1 MSDPADDWYR
11 LPAAQKQWL
20 AQGLQPDESVSAVF
34 RHDLGPD
41 QRYRSGV
48 LLLTSRRLLW
58 ALEPAEGGG
67 PLEPAQSVSLAEV
80 TDLQVRDRGGLGQ
93 VEAFAADRRLGIWY
107 YTIAR
112 ADSAK
117 ELLDAWSERKEGRPR
132 VLSLTQPE
140 EVEEGTEATGPATL
154 GSLLRLLG
162 FVKHRAG
169 HAFWGAVLTVLT
181 TLAGMIPP
189 IYQKSLIDD
198 FIVYDTQQRVA
209 AVAPLNGAPAG
220 LGRVPDAAAAPAQ
233 AAGVAEAAAGGAE
246 AGGAAAADNPNLAN
260 ANNAAGQPPPAGT
273 VTLTRPV
280 LRSRVTWYLGMM
292 LLAGLL
298 SWGFAWAQGWVL
310 ACLSERISADLR
322 NRTYEHLQ
330 RLSLDFFSA
339 KRTGDLV
346 ARISSDTDRIC
357 SFLSDNLMDFVT
369 DLLTIVWTIGV
380 LFWMDR
386 TLALATLVTFP
397 LVAWLT
403 YSIRNRLTHGFST
416 GYRAWG
422 DMTSILADTIPGI
435 RVVKAFAQEQR
446 EVERFADANRRIIA
460 ANDRVNVVWTFF
472 WPMVTFL
479 NRIGLIVVLAVG
491 SWLILG
497 DAATVTIGTLF
508 AFNSY
513 IGGFYSR
520 LESMSRMATSTQ
532 RAAASAQRIFE
543 ILDRVPSVPE
553 PTNPVHIG
561 RLRGEIDVQQIS
573 FRYGNRQVMD
583 NVSLTIA
590 PGEMIGLV
598 GTTGA
603 GKSTLVNLVCRFH
616 DVSSGRILVD
626 GHDVRQ
632 LSVADYRRNI
642 GIVLQEPFLFFGTIA
657 ENIAYGRPEAT
668 RAEIIAAARA
678 ARAHEFILRL
688 PDGYDSIVGERG
700 QTLSGGERQ
709 RVSIAR
715 AQLIDQRI
723 LILDEATSAVDTT
736 TEQQIQEALD
746 NLVRGRTTIAIAHRL
761 STLRQASRLV
771 VLEHGRVVECGP
783 HDELLARNG
792 KYAQLYRAQL
802 KQPLAGDPQP
812 PVAEDD
818 APDATPTGSSRDL
831 TRDLTAAD
839 PEANDRR
846 GGPPRVSGSRS
857 E

>member
-1 MSDPADDWYR
+1 MYITPHWTARGLIVSDSFDDWFR
-11 LPAAQKQWL
+11 LTPEIRSGIQSQLGPREQVAAVL
-20 AQGLQPDESVSAVF
+20 

-41 QRYRSGV
+41 QKYQPGLLV
-48 LLLTSRRLLW
+48 LTNERLLGSP
-58 ALEPAEGGG
+58 LPRDEGSLRPTEWMRI
-67 PLEPAQSVSLAEV
+67 PLDEVEQISL
-80 TDLQVRDRGGLGQ
+80 RDRGGLGTLE
-93 VEAFAADRRLGIWY
+93 VVAKDRRLGVWY
-107 YTIAR
+107 YTIAC
-112 ADSAK
+112 AESAK
-117 ELLDAWSERKEGRPR
+117 ELVDAWREGQTGSPR
-132 VLSLTQPE
+132 VLPAAPE
-140 EVEEGTEATGPATL
+140 QGGEEGFEPTGDASL

-162 FVKHRAG
+162 FVRHRFG
-169 HAFWGAVLTVLT
+169 HALLGAVLTILT
-181 TLAGMIPP
+181 TVAGMVAP

-198 FIVYDTQQRVA
+198 FIAYDTQKQA
-209 AVAPLNGAPAG
+209 QSAVAQPAG
-220 LGRVPDAAAAPAQ
+220 DGVPAP
-233 AAGVAEAAAGGAE
+233 GEA
-246 AGGAAAADNPNLAN
+246 
-260 ANNAAGQPPPAGT
+260 
-273 VTLTRPV
+273 TLTKPE
-280 LRSRVTWYLGMM
+280 LRSRVIHYLTVMVV
-292 LLAGLL
+292 AGLAA
-298 SWGFAWAQGWVL
+298 WAFAWAQGWVL

-380 LFWMDR
+380 LFWMDPI
-386 TLALATLVTFP
+386 LATATLCTFP

-403 YSIRNRLTHGFST
+403 FSIRSRLTHGFST

-422 DMTSILADTIPGI
+422 EMTSVLADTIPGI

-446 EVERFADANRRIIA
+446 EVDRFRDANQRIVE

-472 WPMVTFL
+472 WPMVSFL

-497 DAATVTIGTLF
+497 DSATVTIGTLF

-513 IGGFYSR
+513 IGAFYTR

-553 PTNPVHIG
+553 PEHPQPVGDLQG
-561 RLRGEIDVQQIS
+561 RIEARNIS

-583 NVSLTIA
+583 GVTLTIE

-603 GKSTLVNLVCRFH
+603 GKSTFVNLVCRFH
-616 DVSSGRILVD
+616 DVSSGEILID
-626 GHDVRQ
+626 GRDVR
-632 LSVADYRRNI
+632 SFSISEYRRNI
-642 GIVLQEPFLFFGTIA
+642 GMVLQEPFLFFGTIA
-657 ENIAYGRPEAT
+657 ENIAYGRPEAS
-668 RAEIIAAARA
+668 RAEIIAAAKA

-715 AQLIDQRI
+715 ALLIDPKI

-736 TEQQIQEALD
+736 TERQIQEALD
-746 NLVRGRTTIAIAHRL
+746 NLTRGRTTIAIAHRL
-761 STLRQASRLV
+761 STLRQANRVV
-771 VLEHGRVVECGP
+771 VLEQGRIVEVGS
-783 HDELLARNG
+783 HEELLARQG
-792 KYAQLYRAQL
+792 KYAQLYEAQMRHG
-802 KQPLAGDPQP
+802 QMQSPHDESAPAP
-812 PVAEDD
+812 AEI
-818 APDATPTGSSRDL
+818 
-831 TRDLTAAD
+831 
-839 PEANDRR
+839 
-846 GGPPRVSGSRS
+846 PRSIKAQR
-857 E
+857 EELD

>member
-1 MSDPADDWYR
+1 LSDPADDWYR
-11 LPAAQKQWL
+11 LSTAQKQWL
-20 AQGLQPDESVSAVF
+20 AEGLQPAETVSAVF

-41 QRYRSGV
+41 QRYRSGL
-48 LLLTSRRLLW
+48 LLLTNQRLLW
-58 ALEPAEGGG
+58 TLEPAAGAG
-67 PLEPAQSVSLAEV
+67 PFEPAQSVPLAEV
-80 TDLQVRDRGGLGQ
+80 SDLQVRDRGGLGQ
-93 VEAFAADRRLGIWY
+93 VEVFSSHRRLGVWY

-117 ELLDAWSERKEGRPR
+117 ELLDAWSEWREGRSR
-132 VLSLTQPE
+132 VLNLGPPE
-140 EVEEGTEATGPATL
+140 DVAEGSAAEGPASL

-169 HAFWGAVLTVLT
+169 HAFWGAILTILT

-189 IYQKSLIDD
+189 IYQKALIDD
-198 FIVYDTQQRVA
+198 FIVYDNQQRVA
-209 AVAPLNGAPAG
+209 AVAQANPQPPAP
-220 LGRVPDAAAAPAQ
+220 P
-233 AAGVAEAAAGGAE
+233 
-246 AGGAAAADNPNLAN
+246 GAAAQPPAN
-260 ANNAAGQPPPAGT
+260 EPPAAVVNGGGQGSEQSTGQPPATGQPPGT
-273 VTLTRPV
+273 ANPGLSKPD
-280 LRSRVTWYLGMM
+280 LRARVTWSLGMM

-298 SWGFAWAQGWVL
+298 SWAFAWAQGWVL

-422 DMTSILADTIPGI
+422 EMTSILADTIPGI

-446 EVERFADANRRIIA
+446 EVERFADANQRIIA

-553 PTNPVHIG
+553 PANPVRVERWEG
-561 RLRGEIDVQQIS
+561 AIDIQQVS

-583 NVSLTIA
+583 NVSLSIA

-632 LSVADYRRNI
+632 LSVADYRRHI

-657 ENIAYGRPEAT
+657 ENIAYGRPGAT
-668 RAEIIAAARA
+668 RTEIIAAAKA

-715 AQLIDQRI
+715 ALLIDPRI

-783 HDELLARNG
+783 HDELIARNG

-802 KQPLAGDPQP
+802 KQ
-812 PVAEDD
+812 
-818 APDATPTGSSRDL
+818 APDAAEVASLQAEDLSQPPAGEAPDRRAGSTG
-831 TRDLTAAD
+831 D
-839 PEANDRR
+839 PESLDRR
-846 GGPPRVSGSRS
+846 LAGGR
-857 E
+857 

>member
-1 MSDPADDWYR
+1 MSDSPDDWSR
-11 LPAAQKQWL
+11 LSPQTRRAIQTQLLSHERIA
-20 AQGLQPDESVSAVF
+20 AVF

-41 QRYRSGV
+41 QHYGAG
-48 LLLTSRRLLW
+48 LLVLTSHRLLW
-58 ALEPAEGGG
+58 STLPHGDPEPAAASWTLL
-67 PLEPAQSVSLAEV
+67 PLSDISRL
-80 TDLQVRDRGGLGQ
+80 TLRDRGGLGTLE
-93 VEAFAADRRLGIWY
+93 VLGNDRRLGVWY
-107 YTIAR
+107 YTIAC
-112 ADSAK
+112 AESAK
-117 ELLDAWSERKEGRPR
+117 QFLDAWTEVKSGHLHALPDEPANPEDEGF
-132 VLSLTQPE
+132 E
-140 EVEEGTEATGPATL
+140 PAGDASL
-154 GSLLRLLG
+154 GSLLRLIG
-162 FVKHRAG
+162 FVRHRFG
-169 HAFWGAVLTVLT
+169 HAFWGAILTILT
-181 TLAGMIPP
+181 TFASMVPP
-189 IYQKSLIDD
+189 IYQKALIDD
-198 FIVYDTQQRVA
+198 FIAYDTRQRTQAIAAPPPADA
-209 AVAPLNGAPAG
+209 AVAE
-220 LGRVPDAAAAPAQ
+220 DAAPAD
-233 AAGVAEAAAGGAE
+233 AGG
-246 AGGAAAADNPNLAN
+246 GGLEM
-260 ANNAAGQPPPAGT
+260 T
-273 VTLTRPV
+273 KPV
-280 LRSRVTWYLGMM
+280 LRSRVIFYLSMM
-292 LLAGLL
+292 VIAGLAA
-298 SWGFAWAQGWVL
+298 WAFAWAQGWVL

-322 NRTYEHLQ
+322 IRTYEHLQ

-369 DLLTIVWTIGV
+369 DVLTIVWTIGV
-380 LFWMDR
+380 LYWMDPI
-386 TLALATLVTFP
+386 LATATLCTFP

-403 YSIRNRLTHGFST
+403 FSIRNRLTHGFST

-446 EVERFADANRRIIA
+446 EVDRFRDANQRIVA

-497 DAATVTIGTLF
+497 DSATVTIGTLF

-513 IGGFYSR
+513 IGAFYTR

-553 PTNPVHIG
+553 PAHPKPVG
-561 RLRGEIDVQQIS
+561 ELRGRIEAKNIS

-583 NVSLTIA
+583 GVTLTIE

-603 GKSTLVNLVCRFH
+603 GKSTFVNLVCRFH
-616 DVSSGRILVD
+616 DVSAGEILVD
-626 GHDVRQ
+626 GQDVRTF
-632 LSVADYRRNI
+632 SITDYRRNI

-657 ENIAYGRPEAT
+657 ENIAYGRPEAS
-668 RAEIIAAARA
+668 RAEIIAAAKA

-715 AQLIDQRI
+715 ALLIDPRI

-736 TEQQIQEALD
+736 TERQIQEALD
-746 NLVRGRTTIAIAHRL
+746 NLTRGRTTIAIAHRL
-761 STLRQASRLV
+761 STLRQANRVV
-771 VLEHGRVVECGP
+771 VLEQGRIVEVGS
-783 HDELLARNG
+783 HEELLARDG
-792 KYAQLYRAQL
+792 KYAQLYRAQMQHGHLVSPHAAAERPVVDVPRSL
-802 KQPLAGDPQP
+802 KEQREE
-812 PVAEDD
+812 VE
-818 APDATPTGSSRDL
+818 
-831 TRDLTAAD
+831 
-839 PEANDRR
+839 
-846 GGPPRVSGSRS
+846 
-857 E
+857 

>member
-1 MSDPADDWYR
+1 
-11 LPAAQKQWL
+11 
-20 AQGLQPDESVSAVF
+20 
-34 RHDLGPD
+34 
-41 QRYRSGV
+41 
-48 LLLTSRRLLW
+48 
-58 ALEPAEGGG
+58 
-67 PLEPAQSVSLAEV
+67 
-80 TDLQVRDRGGLGQ
+80 
-93 VEAFAADRRLGIWY
+93 
-107 YTIAR
+107 
-112 ADSAK
+112 
-117 ELLDAWSERKEGRPR
+117 
-132 VLSLTQPE
+132 QPE
-140 EVEEGTEATGPATL
+140 EIEEGAEATGPATL

-209 AVAPLNGAPAG
+209 AVAPLDGGPAG
-220 LGRVPDAAAAPAQ
+220 Q
-233 AAGVAEAAAGGAE
+233 ADAAGGAVP
-246 AGGAAAADNPNLAN
+246 ANPAN
-260 ANNAAGQPPPAGT
+260 AVNPANPAAGPPPSSNA

-280 LRSRVTWYLGMM
+280 LRSRVTWYLSMM

-532 RAAASAQRIFE
+532 RAAASAQR
-543 ILDRVPSVPE
+543 
-553 PTNPVHIG
+553 
-561 RLRGEIDVQQIS
+561 
-573 FRYGNRQVMD
+573 
-583 NVSLTIA
+583 
-590 PGEMIGLV
+590 
-598 GTTGA
+598 
-603 GKSTLVNLVCRFH
+603 
-616 DVSSGRILVD
+616 
-626 GHDVRQ
+626 
-632 LSVADYRRNI
+632 
-642 GIVLQEPFLFFGTIA
+642 
-657 ENIAYGRPEAT
+657 
-668 RAEIIAAARA
+668 
-678 ARAHEFILRL
+678 
-688 PDGYDSIVGERG
+688 
-700 QTLSGGERQ
+700 
-709 RVSIAR
+709 
-715 AQLIDQRI
+715 
-723 LILDEATSAVDTT
+723 
-736 TEQQIQEALD
+736 
-746 NLVRGRTTIAIAHRL
+746 
-761 STLRQASRLV
+761 
-771 VLEHGRVVECGP
+771 
-783 HDELLARNG
+783 
-792 KYAQLYRAQL
+792 
-802 KQPLAGDPQP
+802 
-812 PVAEDD
+812 
-818 APDATPTGSSRDL
+818 
-831 TRDLTAAD
+831 
-839 PEANDRR
+839 
-846 GGPPRVSGSRS
+846 
-857 E
+857 

>member
-1 MSDPADDWYR
+1 MYITTPLSLRGSPVNDSPDDWSR
-11 LPAAQKQWL
+11 LSPQTRRAIQTQL
-20 AQGLQPDESVSAVF
+20 LSQERITAVF

-41 QRYRSGV
+41 QHYAAGLLV
-48 LLLTSRRLLW
+48 LTNQRLLSS
-58 ALEPAEGGG
+58 
-67 PLEPAQSVSLAEV
+67 PLSRGDGESAPTSWSAIPISTIRQLI
-80 TDLQVRDRGGLGQ
+80 LRDRGGLGTLE
-93 VEAFAADRRLGIWY
+93 VLGIDRRLGVWY
-107 YTIAR
+107 YTIAC
-112 ADSAK
+112 AESAK
-117 ELLDAWSERKEGRPR
+117 QFLDTWTEVKSGQLRPLPDEPAQQESEGFE
-132 VLSLTQPE
+132 
-140 EVEEGTEATGPATL
+140 PAGDASL
-154 GSLLRLLG
+154 GSLLRLIG
-162 FVKHRAG
+162 FVRHRFG
-169 HAFWGAVLTVLT
+169 HAFWGAVLTILT
-181 TLAGMIPP
+181 TFASMVPP

-198 FIVYDTQQRVA
+198 FIAYDTRQRSQAIAAQVA
-209 AVAPLNGAPAG
+209 AEPAVEGAVGIPPVG
-220 LGRVPDAAAAPAQ
+220 
-233 AAGVAEAAAGGAE
+233 AGGSPE
-246 AGGAAAADNPNLAN
+246 M
-260 ANNAAGQPPPAGT
+260 T
-273 VTLTRPV
+273 KPV
-280 LRSRVTWYLGMM
+280 LRSRVIYYLSMM
-292 LLAGLL
+292 VIAGLAA
-298 SWGFAWAQGWVL
+298 WAFAWAQGWVL

-322 NRTYEHLQ
+322 IRTYEHLQ

-369 DLLTIVWTIGV
+369 DVLTIVWTIGV
-380 LFWMDR
+380 LYWMDPI
-386 TLALATLVTFP
+386 LATATLCTFP

-403 YSIRNRLTHGFST
+403 FSIRSRLTHGFST

-435 RVVKAFAQEQR
+435 RVVKAFAQEHR
-446 EVERFADANRRIIA
+446 EVDRFRDANQRIVQ

-497 DAATVTIGTLF
+497 DSATVTIGTLF

-513 IGGFYSR
+513 IGAFYTR

-532 RAAASAQRIFE
+532 RAAASSQRIFE

-553 PTNPVHIG
+553 PAHPQPVG
-561 RLRGEIDVQQIS
+561 DLRGRIEAKNIS

-583 NVSLTIA
+583 GVTLTIE

-603 GKSTLVNLVCRFH
+603 GKSTFVNLVCRFH
-616 DVSSGRILVD
+616 DVSAGEILVD
-626 GHDVRQ
+626 GRDVR
-632 LSVADYRRNI
+632 SFSITDYRRNI

-668 RAEIIAAARA
+668 RAEIIAAAKA

-715 AQLIDQRI
+715 ALLIDPRI

-736 TEQQIQEALD
+736 TERQIQEALD
-746 NLVRGRTTIAIAHRL
+746 NLTRGRTTIAIAHRL
-761 STLRQASRLV
+761 STLRQANRVV
-771 VLEHGRVVECGP
+771 VLEQGRIVEVGS
-783 HDELLARNG
+783 HEELLTRDG
-792 KYAQLYRAQL
+792 KYAQLYRAQMQHGQLVSPHAAAERPIVDIPRSL
-802 KQPLAGDPQP
+802 KEQREE
-812 PVAEDD
+812 VE
-818 APDATPTGSSRDL
+818 
-831 TRDLTAAD
+831 
-839 PEANDRR
+839 
-846 GGPPRVSGSRS
+846 
-857 E
+857 

>member
-1 MSDPADDWYR
+1 MYTTPPWTARGLIVSDSFDDWFR
-11 LPAAQKQWL
+11 LTPELRSAIQSQLGPREQVAAVL
-20 AQGLQPDESVSAVF
+20 

-41 QRYRSGV
+41 QNYMPGLLV
-48 LLLTSRRLLW
+48 LTNERLLGCLLPRDA
-58 ALEPAEGGG
+58 ALPRPAEWVPI
-67 PLEPAQSVSLAEV
+67 PLDQVEQLSL
-80 TDLQVRDRGGLGQ
+80 RDRGGLGTLEVLSQ
-93 VEAFAADRRLGIWY
+93 DRRLGVWY
-107 YTIAR
+107 YTIAC
-112 ADSAK
+112 AESAK
-117 ELLDAWSERKEGRPR
+117 ELVDAWGEGRTGSPR
-132 VLSLTQPE
+132 VLPAAPDQG
-140 EVEEGTEATGPATL
+140 VEEGFEPTGDASL

-162 FVKHRAG
+162 FVRHRFG
-169 HAFWGAVLTVLT
+169 HALLGAVLTILT
-181 TLAGMIPP
+181 TIAGMVAP

-198 FIVYDTQQRVA
+198 FIAYDTQTQSQTAADAPSGQGDPSSTQTALTKPELRNRVIHYLT
-209 AVAPLNGAPAG
+209 VMVVAG
-220 LGRVPDAAAAPAQ
+220 LAAWA
-233 AAGVAEAAAGGAE
+233 
-246 AGGAAAADNPNLAN
+246 
-260 ANNAAGQPPPAGT
+260 
-273 VTLTRPV
+273 
-280 LRSRVTWYLGMM
+280 
-292 LLAGLL
+292 
-298 SWGFAWAQGWVL
+298 FAWAQGWVL

-369 DLLTIVWTIGV
+369 DLLTIIWTIAV
-380 LFWMDR
+380 LFWMDPI
-386 TLALATLVTFP
+386 LATATLCTFP

-403 YSIRNRLTHGFST
+403 FSIRSRLTHGFST

-422 DMTSILADTIPGI
+422 EMTSVLADTIPGI

-446 EVERFADANRRIIA
+446 EVDRFRDANQRIVE

-472 WPMVTFL
+472 WPMVSFL

-497 DAATVTIGTLF
+497 DSATVTIGTLF

-513 IGGFYSR
+513 IGAFYTR

-553 PTNPVHIG
+553 PQHPQPVG
-561 RLRGEIDVQQIS
+561 DLRGRIEARNIS

-583 NVSLTIA
+583 GVTLTIE

-603 GKSTLVNLVCRFH
+603 GKSTFVNLVCRFH
-616 DVSSGRILVD
+616 DVSSGEILID
-626 GHDVRQ
+626 GRDVR
-632 LSVADYRRNI
+632 SFSISEYRRNI
-642 GIVLQEPFLFFGTIA
+642 GMVLQEPFLFFGTIS

-668 RAEIIAAARA
+668 RAEIIAAAKA

-715 AQLIDQRI
+715 ALLIDPRI

-746 NLVRGRTTIAIAHRL
+746 NLTRGRTTIAIAHRL
-761 STLRQASRLV
+761 STLRQANRVV
-771 VLEHGRVVECGP
+771 VLEQGRIVEVGS
-783 HDELLARNG
+783 HEELLSRRG
-792 KYAQLYRAQL
+792 KYAQLYEAQMRHG
-802 KQPLAGDPQP
+802 QMQN
-812 PVAEDD
+812 
-818 APDATPTGSSRDL
+818 
-831 TRDLTAAD
+831 
-839 PEANDRR
+839 PEAA
-846 GGPPRVSGSRS
+846 S
-857 E
+857 ETVPVELPKSIKSQREELG

>member
-1 MSDPADDWYR
+1 MYITPPCAARGLTVSDSSDDWFR
-11 LPAAQKQWL
+11 VTPELRRGIQSQL
-20 AQGLQPDESVSAVF
+20 GLREQVSAVL

-41 QRYRSGV
+41 QHYQAGLLV
-48 LLLTSRRLLW
+48 LTNQRLLGC
-58 ALEPAEGGG
+58 ALPAGEGL
-67 PLEPAQSVSLAEV
+67 PLAAAWIQIPLVDVEQLN
-80 TDLQVRDRGGLGQ
+80 LRDRGGLGTLE
-93 VEAFAADRRLGIWY
+93 VLAKDRRLGVWY
-107 YTIAR
+107 YTIAC
-112 ADSAK
+112 AESAK
-117 ELLDAWSERKEGRPR
+117 ELVDAWREGQTGHPR
-132 VLSLTQPE
+132 VLPAAPDQPLD
-140 EVEEGTEATGPATL
+140 EGFEPTGDASL

-162 FVKHRAG
+162 FVRHRFG
-169 HAFWGAVLTVLT
+169 HALLGAVLTILT
-181 TLAGMIPP
+181 TIASMVAP

-198 FIVYDTQQRVA
+198 FIAYDTQKQTQNPA
-209 AVAPLNGAPAG
+209 ALPLAEGAP
-220 LGRVPDAAAAPAQ
+220 RPAEVQ
-233 AAGVAEAAAGGAE
+233 
-246 AGGAAAADNPNLAN
+246 
-260 ANNAAGQPPPAGT
+260 
-273 VTLTRPV
+273 LTKPV
-280 LRSRVTWYLGMM
+280 LRSRIIYYLTVMVV
-292 LLAGLL
+292 AGLAA
-298 SWGFAWAQGWVL
+298 WAFAWAQGWVL

-369 DLLTIVWTIGV
+369 DLLTILWTIGV
-380 LFWMDR
+380 LFWMDPI
-386 TLALATLVTFP
+386 LATATLYTFP

-403 YSIRNRLTHGFST
+403 FSIRSRLTHGFST

-422 DMTSILADTIPGI
+422 EMTSVLADTIPGI

-446 EVERFADANRRIIA
+446 EVDRFRDANQRIVQ

-472 WPMVTFL
+472 WPMVAFL

-497 DAATVTIGTLF
+497 DSATVTIGTLF

-513 IGGFYSR
+513 IGAFYTR

-553 PTNPVHIG
+553 PQNPEPVG
-561 RLRGEIDVQQIS
+561 DLRGRIEARNIS

-583 NVSLTIA
+583 GVTLTIE
-590 PGEMIGLV
+590 PGEMVGLV

-603 GKSTLVNLVCRFH
+603 GKSTFVNLVCRFH
-616 DVSSGRILVD
+616 DVSSGEILVD
-626 GHDVRQ
+626 GRDIR
-632 LSVADYRRNI
+632 SFSIADYRRNI

-668 RAEIIAAARA
+668 RAEIIAAAKA

-715 AQLIDQRI
+715 ALLIDPRI

-746 NLVRGRTTIAIAHRL
+746 NLTRGRTTIAIAHRL
-761 STLRQASRLV
+761 STLRQANRVV
-771 VLEHGRVVECGP
+771 VLEQGRIVEVGS
-783 HDELLARNG
+783 HEELLARGG
-792 KYAQLYRAQL
+792 KYAQLYEAQMRHGQL
-802 KQPLAGDPQP
+802 QSPQAHQEP
-812 PVAEDD
+812 AIVEI
-818 APDATPTGSSRDL
+818 
-831 TRDLTAAD
+831 
-839 PEANDRR
+839 
-846 GGPPRVSGSRS
+846 PRSFKAQR
-857 E
+857 EELD

>member
-20 AQGLQPDESVSAVF
+20 AQGLQPDEAVSAVF

-58 ALEPAEGGG
+58 ALEPASGSG
-67 PLEPAQSVSLAEV
+67 PLEPAQSVPLEEV

-93 VEAFAADRRLGIWY
+93 VEAFAADRRLGVWY

-117 ELLDAWSERKEGRPR
+117 ELLDAWSERQEGRPR
-132 VLSLTQPE
+132 VLSLSQPE
-140 EVEEGTEATGPATL
+140 EIEEGAEATGPATL

-209 AVAPLNGAPAG
+209 AVAPLDGGPAG
-220 LGRVPDAAAAPAQ
+220 Q
-233 AAGVAEAAAGGAE
+233 ADAAGGALP
-246 AGGAAAADNPNLAN
+246 ANPAN
-260 ANNAAGQPPPAGT
+260 AVNPANPAAGPPPPAGA

-280 LRSRVTWYLGMM
+280 LRSRVTWYLSMM

-553 PTNPVHIG
+553 PTHPVHVG

-603 GKSTLVNLVCRFH
+603 GKSTLVNLVCR
-616 DVSSGRILVD
+616 
-626 GHDVRQ
+626 
-632 LSVADYRRNI
+632 
-642 GIVLQEPFLFFGTIA
+642 
-657 ENIAYGRPEAT
+657 
-668 RAEIIAAARA
+668 
-678 ARAHEFILRL
+678 
-688 PDGYDSIVGERG
+688 
-700 QTLSGGERQ
+700 
-709 RVSIAR
+709 
-715 AQLIDQRI
+715 
-723 LILDEATSAVDTT
+723 
-736 TEQQIQEALD
+736 
-746 NLVRGRTTIAIAHRL
+746 
-761 STLRQASRLV
+761 
-771 VLEHGRVVECGP
+771 
-783 HDELLARNG
+783 
-792 KYAQLYRAQL
+792 
-802 KQPLAGDPQP
+802 
-812 PVAEDD
+812 
-818 APDATPTGSSRDL
+818 
-831 TRDLTAAD
+831 
-839 PEANDRR
+839 
-846 GGPPRVSGSRS
+846 
-857 E
+857 